1 MALFILG
8 IVTGILCGLWSEM
21 ATALQ
26 LLTWAGFAGCTTYFA
41 FNEHGFKGIKMT
53 VLCNLA
59 GVASGML
66 LIYLSSIISFSY
78 SAGIL
83 CCLVTVMM
91 CWLGYIRYIAFIP
104 GIFMG
109 CFSTFAANGAWVVLV
124 VSMICGAIL
133 GYLCDFLG
141 TWLYKVFSEKKGTV
155 HSEEGTVHSE
165 V

>member
-8 IVTGILCGLWSEM
+8 IVTGVLCGLWNEM
-21 ATALQ
+21 AMALQ
-26 LLTWAGFAGCTTYFA
+26 LLSWAGFAGCTTYFA
-41 FNEHGFKGIKMT
+41 FNEHGFKGVKMT

-59 GVASGML
+59 GVGSGML
-66 LIYLSSIISFSY
+66 LLYLSSVMSFTY

-109 CFSTFAANGAWVVLV
+109 CFSTFAANGNWPVLV
-124 VSMICGAIL
+124 VSMICGAVL
-133 GYLCDFLG
+133 GFLCDFLG
-141 TWLYKVFSEKKGTV
+141 TYCYQLFCKSPGQAAQE
-155 HSEEGTVHSE
+155 SDE
-165 V
+165 